1 MPRETTSMSKDTVQ
15 RKGDILNGKTFAR
28 MIKEYAAFKKKHV
41 RNFRYDPTEESTN
54 FGEVDLDFNFS
65 LYQSVMFTRS

>member
-28 MIKEYAAFKKKHV
+28 MIKEYAAFKRQHV
-41 RNFRYDPTEESTN
+41 RHFRYDATAVSNN
-54 FGEVDLDFNFS
+54 FGEFYFDFALITS
-65 LYQSVMFTRS
+65 IAFTRN